1 MKQLRKTVIIMVCCI
16 MALAAFPTYYFV
28 GAEDNAE
35 HKVVRVG
42 WYESPF
48 NLIDQ
53 YGRRS
58 GYAYTIHNLV
68 KLTSSVSPTASH
80 LPQRGRQYPAPSL
93 RELSAKLTEG
103 VLKLW
108 IVVMH
113 MIIR

>member
-53 YGRRS
+53 YG
-58 GYAYTIHNLV
+58 
-68 KLTSSVSPTASH
+68 
-80 LPQRGRQYPAPSL
+80 QRGRQYPAPSL